1 MEKNGLFSQRIR
13 LRHLHTFVA
22 VAQQGTLGRAA
33 ETLNL
38 SQPALSKTLNE
49 LEQLTGTR
57 LFERGRLGAQLTLV
71 GEQFLTHAVKVL
83 DALNSAGQ
91 ALNRKE
97 GLNNDIV
104 RIGALPTAA
113 LGILPTVIGQFH
125 KQQKDITLQVATMN
139 NTMLLAGL
147 KSGEIDIGIGRMSD
161 PELMSGLHYELLFL
175 ESLKLV
181 VRPGHPLLQETVTLS
196 RVMEWPVVV
205 SPKGTVPRQNAEALL
220 QSQGCKMPAGCI
232 ETLSASLSRQ
242 LTVDFDYVWF
252 VPSGAVKDD
261 LRRGVLTALPIATQ
275 GAGEPIGILTRV
287 DATLTPGTQTLLSAI
302 RKSMLA

>member
-1 MEKNGLFSQRIR
+1 MQKNGLFSQRIR

-83 DALNSAGQ
+83 DALNTAGQ

-97 GLNNDIV
+97 GLNSDIV

-113 LGILPTVIGQFH
+113 LGILPSVIGQFH
-125 KQQKDITLQVATMN
+125 QQQKDITLQVATMN

-161 PELMSGLHYELLFL
+161 PELMSGLNYELLFL

-205 SPKGTVPRQNAEALL
+205 SPKGTLPRQNAETLL
-220 QSQGCKMPAGCI
+220 QSQGCKIPTGCI

-242 LTVDFDYVWF
+242 LTVDYAYVWF

-261 LRRGVLTALPIATQ
+261 LRRGMLAALPVPTQ

-287 DATLTPGTQTLLSAI
+287 DATLTAGTQTLLSAI
-302 RKSMLA
+302 RKSMPV

>member
-220 QSQGCKMPAGCI
+220 QSRGCKMPAGCI

-302 RKSMLA
+302 RKSMPA

>member
-83 DALNSAGQ
+83 DALNSAVQ

-302 RKSMLA
+302 RKSMPA

>member
-242 LTVDFDYVWF
+242 LTVEFDYVWF

-302 RKSMLA
+302 RKSMPA

>member
-302 RKSMLA
+302 RKS

>member
-71 GEQFLTHAVKVL
+71 GEQFLTHAVNVL
-83 DALNSAGQ
+83 DALNTAGQ

-97 GLNNDIV
+97 GMNSDVV

-147 KSGEIDIGIGRMSD
+147 KSGDVDIGIGRMSD
-161 PELMSGLHYELLFL
+161 PELMSGLNYELLFL

-205 SPKGTVPRQNAEALL
+205 SPKGTIPRQNAETLL
-220 QSQGCKMPAGCI
+220 QSQGCKIPPGCI

-242 LTVDFDYVWF
+242 LTVDYDYVWF

-261 LRRGVLTALPIATQ
+261 LRRGLLTSLPIATE

-287 DATLTPGTQTLLSAI
+287 DASLSQGAQTLLSAI
-302 RKSMLA
+302 RKSMPG

>member
-1 MEKNGLFSQRIR
+1 MP
-13 LRHLHTFVA
+13 LRCLTP
-22 VAQQGTLGRAA
+22 LIGR
-33 ETLNL
+33 
-38 SQPALSKTLNE
+38 P
-49 LEQLTGTR
+49 
-57 LFERGRLGAQLTLV
+57 
-71 GEQFLTHAVKVL
+71 
-83 DALNSAGQ
+83 

-125 KQQKDITLQVATMN
+125 KQQRYHA
-139 NTMLLAGL
+139 AGRHYEQHHAARRL
-147 KSGEIDIGIGRMSD
+147 KIREIDIGIGRMSD

-196 RVMEWPVVV
+196 RVMECLVVV

-220 QSQGCKMPAGCI
+220 QSRGCKMPAGCI

-252 VPSGAVKDD
+252 VPSGAVKTIFA
-261 LRRGVLTALPIATQ
+261 VAC
-275 GAGEPIGILTRV
+275 
-287 DATLTPGTQTLLSAI
+287 
-302 RKSMLA
+302 

>member
-57 LFERGRLGAQLTLV
+57 LFDRGRMGAHLTVV
-71 GEQFLTHAVKVL
+71 GEQFLTHAVRVL
-83 DALNSAGQ
+83 DALNTAGQ
-91 ALNRKE
+91 ALNHKE
-97 GLNNDIV
+97 GSNSDVV
-104 RIGALPTAA
+104 RVGALPTAA
-113 LGILPTVIGQFH
+113 LGIMPPAIGEFHHHLPH
-125 KQQKDITLQVATMN
+125 ITLQVATMN
-139 NTMLLAGL
+139 NPMLLAGL
-147 KSGEIDIGIGRMSD
+147 KTGELDIGIGRMSD
-161 PELMSGLHYELLFL
+161 PEMMSGLNYELLFL

-181 VRPGHPLLQETVTLS
+181 VHPRHPLLQDTVTLS

-205 SPKGTVPRQNAEALL
+205 APQGTAPRQHTEALL
-220 QSQGCKMPAGCI
+220 ANQGCALPSGCI

-242 LTVDFDYVWF
+242 LTVEYNYVWF

-261 LRRGVLTALPIATQ
+261 LKQGALTALPIPAL
-275 GAGEPIGILTRV
+275 GAGEPIGIITRI
-287 DATLTPGTQTLLSAI
+287 DAPLSAAAQTLLSAI
-302 RKSMLA
+302 RKSMPV

>member
-83 DALNSAGQ
+83 DALNTAGQ

-97 GLNNDIV
+97 GMNSDVV

-147 KSGEIDIGIGRMSD
+147 KSGDVDIGIGRMSD
-161 PELMSGLHYELLFL
+161 PELMNGLNYELLFL

-205 SPKGTVPRQNAEALL
+205 SPKGTIPRQNAETLL
-220 QSQGCKMPAGCI
+220 QSQGCKIPPGCI

-242 LTVDFDYVWF
+242 LTVDYDYVWF

-261 LRRGVLTALPIATQ
+261 LRRGLLTSLPIATE

-287 DATLTPGTQTLLSAI
+287 DASLSQGAQTLLSAI
-302 RKSMLA
+302 RKSMPG

>member
-57 LFERGRLGAQLTLV
+57 LFERGRLGAQLTPV

-220 QSQGCKMPAGCI
+220 QSRGCKMPAGCI

-275 GAGEPIGILTRV
+275 APESP
-287 DATLTPGTQTLLSAI
+287 SAF
-302 RKSMLA
+302 

>member
-125 KQQKDITLQVATMN
+125 KHQKDITLQVATMN

-302 RKSMLA
+302 RKSMPA